1 MHLFYKKTCKNAPIY
16 KKLAKNLSLAQ
27 HLQDPQKTCNARK
40 NLQSGHTGKTVGKGQ
55 HPVDQ
60 LVRQM
65 V

>member
-40 NLQSGHTGKTVGKGQ
+40 NLQSGHTASVN
-55 HPVDQ
+55 
-60 LVRQM
+60 
-65 V
+65 